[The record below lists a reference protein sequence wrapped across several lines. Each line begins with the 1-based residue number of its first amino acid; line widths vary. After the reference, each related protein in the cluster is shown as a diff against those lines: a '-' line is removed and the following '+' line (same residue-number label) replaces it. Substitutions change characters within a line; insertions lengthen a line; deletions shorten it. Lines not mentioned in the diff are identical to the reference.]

1 MSDTNEI
8 YLAEKL
14 HEEVF
19 LYENV
24 IEDPKKLIDM
34 IERLDS
40 VEEVYPV
47 IPQWGRWLSNSND
60 GHTFGGKKDF
70 NPDQIDQL
78 PEEYKTDVQYIIDQI
93 RSGVKKVAEAY
104 FKDRE
109 FDYEPNLSPFV
120 GIMKYR
126 PGCAMGAHFDA
137 QAGDRTLKYSIVLYL
152 NEDYEGGEISFII
165 RDYDLRDPQYSQLKP
180 AEDIDDAKDSGLID
194 FWRKPKAG
202 SALIF
207 PSTHPYKHQVHTMKK
222 GDKYMF
228 PGFVF
233 HPDYDQHDEESRKLF
248 NAGSQYEPV
257 VNPYETKDS

>member
-1 MSDTNEI
+1 MLENNKI

-19 LYENV
+19 LYENA
-24 IEDPKKLIDM
+24 IEDPKTLIKM
-34 IERLDS
+34 IEDLDS
-40 VEEVYPV
+40 VDEVHAV
-47 IPQWGRWLSNSND
+47 IPPWGRWLSNSND
-60 GHTFGGKKDF
+60 GKTFGAKKDF
-70 NPDQIDQL
+70 NPDLVNTIS
-78 PEEYKTDVQYIIDQI
+78 EEYRETVQYIISEIQ
-93 RSGVKKVAEAY
+93 SGVKKVAEAY

-152 NEDYEGGEISFII
+152 NDDYEGGEISFIV
-165 RDYDLRDPQYSQLKP
+165 RDYDLRDPEYSHLKP
-180 AEDIDDAKDSGLID
+180 AEDIEDAKDSGLID

-207 PSTHPYKHQVHTMKK
+207 PSTHPYKHQVHIMKS

-228 PGFVF
+228 PGFIF
-233 HPDYDQHDEESRKLF
+233 HPEYDQYDEESRKFF

-257 VNPYETKDS
+257 VNPYENHGK